1 MEFSR
6 RDFMKLVGVSV
17 ASLALTR
24 CRLPLP
30 VSCYAPLPPPT
41 PVLTDRDRL
50 RNCWLR
56 FGELASTTSSE
67 YEQGETLLRQLSAEH
82 RSLLDGFVQNWE
94 LNESEANLVQEA
106 YDAALY
112 HVWRSNAPITCYE
125 PVMVDYAPVS
135 AQILVHQ
142 AQVLDELTG
151 QGGIDSATLE
161 AARAAIEHD
170 LAFYAL
176 SDEQVNQLYERILT
190 EWQSQGGAT
199 PAFDQVELEVTP
211 EARHASEFILS
222 LFIQQ

>member
-24 CRLPLP
+24 CYVPLP

-41 PVLTDRDRL
+41 PDLTDRDRL

-56 FGELASTTSSE
+56 FAELASTTAGK
-67 YEQGETLLRQLSAEH
+67 YEQGEELVRQLSAEH
-82 RSLLDGFVQNWE
+82 RALLDGFVQNWE

-135 AQILVHQ
+135 AGILVQQ
-142 AQVLDELTG
+142 AQVLDGLAG
-151 QGGIDSATLE
+151 QGSIDPATLE

-176 SDEQVNQLYERILT
+176 SNEEVNQLYERILA

-199 PAFDQVELEVTP
+199 PSFEQVELEVTP
-211 EARHASEFILS
+211 EVRMATEFILG
-222 LFIQQ
+222 LFLQP

>member
-1 MEFSR
+1 
-6 RDFMKLVGVSV
+6 MKLVGVSV

-24 CRLPLP
+24 CSMPLP

-41 PVLTDRDRL
+41 PILTDRDRL

-56 FGELASTTSSE
+56 FNELASTTAGK
-67 YEQGETLLRQLSAEH
+67 YEQGEELVRQLSTEH
-82 RSLLDGFVQNWE
+82 RALLDGFVQNGE
-94 LNESEANLVQEA
+94 LNETEANLVQEA

-112 HVWRSNAPITCYE
+112 HIWRSNAPITCYE

-135 AQILVHQ
+135 AGILVHQ
-142 AQVLDELTG
+142 AKVLDGLAG
-151 QGGIDSATLE
+151 QGSIDPATLE

-176 SDEQVNQLYERILT
+176 SDEEVDQLYERILA

-199 PAFDQVELEVTP
+199 PSFEQVELEVTP
-211 EARHASEFILS
+211 EVRLATEFILG
-222 LFIQQ
+222 LFLQP